1 MITISSD
8 PAEPLYIG
16 STVQIDA
23 YSNNPATSTMKLT
36 LTGAASGSFTATN
49 NPYAMW
55 VTIQNVGV
63 TGVFVDGQEF
73 DANGK
78 ALGPSQLLARLSVLM
93 PPPPPPPVDPMP
105 VPSPWPQPEP
115 TPVPDPSPYPQ
126 PDPQPAPDPPP
137 TWTPDPVPPPT
148 YPVPDPP
155 SYPAPG
161 GDTGSGGDDPGN

>member
-1 MITISSD
+1 MISITSD

-36 LTGAASGSFTATN
+36 ISGAASGNYTATN

-73 DANGK
+73 DASGK
-78 ALGPSQLLARLSVLM
+78 PLGASQLLARLSVLM
-93 PPPPPPPVDPMP
+93 PPPPPPTPV
-105 VPSPWPQPEP
+105 PEP
-115 TPVPDPSPYPQ
+115 TPEPAPWPSPPE
-126 PDPQPAPDPPP
+126 PAPEPPP
-137 TWTPDPVPPPT
+137 TWNPPAPEPT
-148 YPVPDPP
+148 YPT
-155 SYPAPG
+155 PG
-161 GDTGSGGDDPGN
+161 GDTGSGGDESGS